1 MPLWSAFVLGLFGSL
16 HCAGMCGPLVFAL
29 HKGGSGYGKITYHTG
44 RILTYALLG
53 LILGGLGFAAQL
65 AGLQKWFSL
74 LLGVGLLA
82 SVIFPLISSRFHSH
96 YLSTKTSGWLSG
108 GVRKWMGR
116 AVASHSPF
124 RQLWL
129 GGLNGLLP
137 CGMVYIAIA
146 GSLSMADYFQSS
158 LYMIF
163 FGLGT
168 WPMLLA
174 ISYGSTF
181 ANHLSWLN
189 IKRLAPIFI
198 ACLGLLLIWRGL
210 NLRIEYIPGAPG
222 SSPFAGIT
230 ICTTP

>member
-1 MPLWSAFVLGLFGSL
+1 MPLWSAFVLGLLGSL

-29 HKGGSGYGKITYHTG
+29 HKGSSGYGKIAYHTG
-44 RILTYALLG
+44 RILTYAMLG
-53 LILGGLGFAAQL
+53 LVLGVVGLAAQL
-65 AGLQKWFSL
+65 AGLQKLFSV
-74 LLGVGLLA
+74 LLGIALLA
-82 SVIFPLISSRFHSH
+82 SVVIPLISSRFHSH
-96 YLSTKTSGWLSG
+96 YLSTKTSRQLSG
-108 GVRKWMGR
+108 SVRKWMGK
-116 AVASHSPF
+116 AMASNGPF

-163 FGLGT
+163 FGMGT

-189 IKRLAPIFI
+189 IRRLAPVFI

-210 NLRIEYIPGAPG
+210 NLHIEYIPGAPG

>member
-1 MPLWSAFVLGLFGSL
+1 MPLWSAFVLGLLGSL

-29 HKGGSGYGKITYHTG
+29 HKGNSGYGKIAYHTG
-44 RILTYALLG
+44 RILTYAMLG
-53 LILGGLGFAAQL
+53 LVLGVVGLAAQL
-65 AGLQKWFSL
+65 AGLQKLFSV
-74 LLGVGLLA
+74 LLGIALLA
-82 SVIFPLISSRFHSH
+82 SVVIPLISSRFHSH
-96 YLSTKTSGWLSG
+96 YLSAKTSGWLSG
-108 GVRKWMGR
+108 SVRKWMGKGM
-116 AVASHSPF
+116 ASHGPF

-158 LYMIF
+158 IYMIF
-163 FGLGT
+163 FGMGT

-189 IKRLAPIFI
+189 IRRLAPVFI

-210 NLRIEYIPGAPG
+210 SLQLEYAPDEAN
-222 SSPFAGIT
+222 PFAAIT
-230 ICTTP
+230 ICRGT